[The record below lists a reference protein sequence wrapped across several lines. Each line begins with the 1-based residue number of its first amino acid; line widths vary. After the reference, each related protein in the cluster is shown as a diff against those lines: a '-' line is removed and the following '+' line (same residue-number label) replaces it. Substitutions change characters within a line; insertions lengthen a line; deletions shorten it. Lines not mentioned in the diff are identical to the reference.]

1 MPLPSKRN
9 PEDIARILEGWFSDK
24 LGHSCSISDVGIPT
38 GTGMSSETILFT
50 LNHGPDSSEKMVA
63 RIRPDMNDWPV
74 FPVYD
79 LSGQAR
85 AMEFVAM
92 HSDVPVPK
100 VRFEEP
106 SDEILGAPF
115 FVMERVA
122 GDAPPDMMPYT
133 FGGSFLDSYS
143 TDELREMQRNAVSIL
158 ARIHAID
165 LDGKNITFAPA
176 DTESSVERLITEWR
190 SYYEWAR
197 DGDRFPVIEDSLSW
211 LERNAPRSPGRTA
224 LSWGDSRVGNML
236 FDRTRPVAVLD
247 WEMVNVGPAGVDVGW
262 MVFMHTF
269 FQTLA
274 TGFGVPGF
282 PDFLTA
288 DGVHADYVAAG
299 GSHIDDFHWYQVFA
313 AMRFA
318 AIYIRTTKRRIAY
331 GEQDAPA
338 NPEDMIMHRD
348 LLREM
353 IT

>member
-9 PEDIARILEGWFSDK
+9 PEDIARILEGWFADQ
-24 LGHSCSISDVGIPT
+24 LGHDCSIDNVGIPS

-50 LNHGPDSSEKMVA
+50 LHHGSQSEEMVA

-79 LSGQAR
+79 LSGQSA
-85 AMEFVAM
+85 AMRFVAT
-92 HSDVPVPK
+92 HSDVPVPTI
-100 VRFEEP
+100 RFEEA
-106 SDEILGAPF
+106 SDELLGAPF
-115 FVMERVA
+115 FVMDRVR

-133 FGGSFLDSYS
+133 FGGSFLDGYS
-143 TDELREMQRNAVSIL
+143 PSELSEMQRNAASVL

-165 LDGKNITFAPA
+165 IDGRDLGFAPSTTPDA
-176 DTESSVERLITEWR
+176 VSRLLGEWR
-190 SYYEWAR
+190 TYFDWAR
-197 DGDRFPVIEDSLSW
+197 DGDSFPVIEDSLEW
-211 LERNAPRSPGRTA
+211 LQANAPRSPGRTV
-224 LSWGDSRVGNML
+224 LSWGDARVGNML
-236 FDRTRPVAVLD
+236 FARTTPVAVLD
-247 WEMVNVGPAGVDVGW
+247 WEMVNVGPAGIDVGW

-288 DGVHADYVAAG
+288 DGVLRDYEAAG
-299 GSHIDDFHWYQVFA
+299 GAHIDDIHWYEVFA
-313 AMRFA
+313 GMRFA

-331 GEQDAPA
+331 GEQEEPA

-348 LLREM
+348 LLRQM
-353 IT
+353 IS

>member
-9 PEDIARILEGWFSDK
+9 PEDIARILEVWLAHK
-24 LGHSCSISDVGIPT
+24 LGHSCAISDVGIPT

-50 LNHGPDSSEKMVA
+50 LNHDSLSEKMVA

-79 LSGQAR
+79 LGGQAR
-85 AMEFVAM
+85 AMEFVGR
-92 HSDVPVPK
+92 HSDVPVPT
-100 VRFEEP
+100 VRFEAT
-106 SDEILGAPF
+106 SDDVLGAPF
-115 FVMERVA
+115 FVMNRVN

-133 FGGSFLDSYS
+133 FGGSFLDTYS
-143 TDELREMQRNAVSIL
+143 SDELREMQRHAASIL

-165 LDGKNITFAPA
+165 LDGKELTFAPA
-176 DTESSVERLITEWR
+176 PTADSVGRLLAEWR

-197 DGDRFPVIEDSLSW
+197 QGDHFPVIEDSLEW
-211 LERNAPRSPGRTA
+211 LEAHSPRTSGRTV

-288 DGVHADYVAAG
+288 DGVLADYQAAG
-299 GSHIDDFHWYQVFA
+299 GEHIEDFHWYEVFA

-318 AIYIRTTKRRIAY
+318 AIYIRTTKRQIAY
-331 GEQDAPA
+331 GEQEAPA

-348 LLREM
+348 LLRQM
-353 IT
+353 IS